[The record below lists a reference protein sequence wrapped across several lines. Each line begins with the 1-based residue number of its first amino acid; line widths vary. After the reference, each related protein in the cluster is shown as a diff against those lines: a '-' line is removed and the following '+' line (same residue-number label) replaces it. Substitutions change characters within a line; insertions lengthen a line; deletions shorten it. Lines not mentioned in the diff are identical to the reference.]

1 MGESAVDGRTIAGRV
16 VKSVYNDTAFS
27 TAKSYSIFNIK
38 ELLDNWNG
46 RAIYLV
52 YLQR

>member
-38 ELLDNWNG
+38 ELLYSWHE
-46 RAIYLV
+46 RAKHSFKLK
-52 YLQR
+52 R